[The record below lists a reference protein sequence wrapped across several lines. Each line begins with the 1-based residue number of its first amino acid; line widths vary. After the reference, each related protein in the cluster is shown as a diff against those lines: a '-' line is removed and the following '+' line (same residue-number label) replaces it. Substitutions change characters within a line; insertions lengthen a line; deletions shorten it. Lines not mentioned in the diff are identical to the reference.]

1 MLLDTTRRG
10 LMWDVKVVDMRC
22 KWCSFAF
29 IAYYLYIAY
38 IAIAYYLYIQPTQ
51 NIPFAN
57 CYTLHISVPVKTTNL
72 ELMLYN
78 QISLLQLG
86 FDKSVMISFGPCFI
100 IFSGIEAIF
109 NLLIW
114 IIVESCLPIL
124 DVCHLCST
132 LKRMSVFTQTNVKW
146 HGCSLLLREEVIWR
160 NDECI
165 WV

>member
-1 MLLDTTRRG
+1 
-10 LMWDVKVVDMRC
+10 MWDVKVVDMRC

-78 QISLLQLG
+78 QIPLFHLG
-86 FDKSVMISFGPCFI
+86 FDKSVMIPFGPSFI
-100 IFSGIEAIF
+100 IFSGIRGYF
-109 NLLIW
+109 
-114 IIVESCLPIL
+114 
-124 DVCHLCST
+124 
-132 LKRMSVFTQTNVKW
+132 
-146 HGCSLLLREEVIWR
+146 
-160 NDECI
+160 
-165 WV
+165 